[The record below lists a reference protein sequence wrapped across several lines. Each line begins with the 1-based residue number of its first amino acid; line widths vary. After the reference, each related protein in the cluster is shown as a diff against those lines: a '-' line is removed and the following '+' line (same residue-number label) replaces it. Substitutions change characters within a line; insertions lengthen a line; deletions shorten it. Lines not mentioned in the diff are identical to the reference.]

1 MLTDRIRT
9 LVLYSS
15 YLGTKKASYY
25 TDWLDAFQDCP
36 YFDVT
41 ARNIVPTY
49 LKVSNPSKY
58 RDPEGLNFERR
69 LTAYQFFYEGYSRCY
84 AFLMKLLIRN
94 KVIWDFSEIPNY
106 DFIVLLHSTNTASLL
121 PLFLLESYLKN
132 RKGKLLVFMGNEY
145 YLMPEKIRFINNVEA
160 DFVASQLPK
169 EAATWLYGDCMNSK
183 VLSIPH
189 ALNSKVYKPY
199 KDHKER
205 NIDIGF
211 IGDKYNFTI
220 GDIERTEL
228 AEYFVR
234 NDFIPKLNKDIRLG
248 SKLRIPR
255 EEYVGFLNS
264 ARGTIGGESG
274 THYLEKTDK
283 TQKKVEAFLSH
294 HPKATFRDVY
304 EKFFKNYSNPINGKA
319 ISSRHFEAVGTKTC
333 QILLEGN
340 YNGILKPDT
349 HYISLRKDY
358 SNMNDVIK
366 RFNDKSYVQKMV
378 DDTYKY
384 VIGNHTLGNRIHE
397 VWKEV
402 S

>member
-1 MLTDRIRT
+1 
-9 LVLYSS
+9 
-15 YLGTKKASYY
+15 
-25 TDWLDAFQDCP
+25 
-36 YFDVT
+36 
-41 ARNIVPTY
+41 
-49 LKVSNPSKY
+49 
-58 RDPEGLNFERR
+58 
-69 LTAYQFFYEGYSRCY
+69 
-84 AFLMKLLIRN
+84 MKLLIRN
-94 KVIWDFSEIPNY
+94 KVLWDFSEIPDY

-145 YLMPEKIRFINNVEA
+145 YLMPEKIHFINNVEA

-169 EAATWLYGDCMNSK
+169 EAATWLYGDCINSK
-183 VLSIPH
+183 VLSITH

-211 IGDKYNFTI
+211 IGDKYSFTI

-228 AEYFVR
+228 AEYFIR

-264 ARGTIGGESG
+264 TRGTIGGESG
-274 THYLEKTDK
+274 TYYLEKTDK
-283 TQKKVEAFLSH
+283 TQKKVEAFLSR
-294 HPKATFRDVY
+294 HPKATFSDVY
-304 EKFFKNYSNPINGKA
+304 DEFFKNYSNPINGKA

-358 SNMNDVIK
+358 SNINDVIK

-378 DDTYKY
+378 DDTYEY
-384 VIGNHTLGNRIHE
+384 VIGNHTLANRIYD
-397 VWKEV
+397 VWKMV